1 MDQFI
6 ESLSTRLNV
15 APDAAREAV
24 KILLQFAQKYA
35 AGTDFEKLISQ
46 IPGATELLGEPVKSE
61 GSNPLAGLLGGFLGG
76 QTADAAKAFAN
87 LQAVGLSTP
96 QITAFVQ
103 AFVEKSR
110 EVAGPEVIDGV
121 IARIPALQSFLKTA

>member
-1 MDQFI
+1 M
-6 ESLSTRLNV
+6 
-15 APDAAREAV
+15 
-24 KILLQFAQKYA
+24 
-35 AGTDFEKLISQ
+35 
-46 IPGATELLGEPVKSE
+46 
-61 GSNPLAGLLGGFLGG
+61 LGGFLGG

-87 LQAVGLSTP
+87 LQAAGLSTP

-121 IARIPALQSFLKTA
+121 IAKIPALQAFLKTA